1 MTTPTGKLLGGT
13 GRYLDDRVHGARGL
27 RVFLRKIFPDHWSFL
42 LGEIALYSFIILL
55 LTGTFLTLFFQPSMT
70 DIIYH
75 GSYTPLDGVHMSEAY
90 ASTLNIS
97 FDVRGG
103 LLMRQIHH
111 WAAILFVAAIM
122 CHMLRVF
129 FTGAFRKPRELN
141 WVIGVVLF
149 TLAFTEGLFG
159 YSLPDDLL
167 SGTGLRI
174 LEGVL
179 LSIPIVGTYLSFF
192 LFGGQFPGHDIIPRL
207 YIIHVLLIP
216 GILLA
221 LIAAHL
227 FLMFHQKH
235 TQMPGKGHTDKNVV
249 GQPMYPYFMAKTG
262 AWFFFIFAVTALLS
276 TFAQINPI
284 WIYGPYNPSGI
295 SAGSQP
301 DFYMGFMEGALRM
314 WPSWHWNVLGHSF
327 AFNVFLPAFLPLG
340 LVMTGLAVW
349 PFLEQWITG
358 DRREHHVNDR
368 PRNAPTRTAVGMAGV
383 TFYGIMW
390 LEGANDIIA
399 SQLSIS
405 LYLTTE
411 IARYAIFIGPV
422 VAYFITKRICLGL
435 QRKDVHLLEHG
446 VETGIIRQLPDGEY
460 IEVTRPVSEELRA
473 KLAARQGLPQIEAPV
488 GDEVP
493 APSARGG
500 LGKLRVSLNR
510 VLTES
515 IPLPQ
520 GNGHGNGHRGNGHGN
535 GHAGEPT
542 AVPAADEVP
551 APSARGGLGKLRVS
565 LNRVLTESIPLPEG
579 NGHHGDTVTA
589 TATRASRRRS
599 PPGRPGRK
607 AWSSRA
613 ETAAAPE
620 ALRGRRDAHQRAL
633 TAGRGQRPPGG
644 TCRQEDRPEL
654 AGRRMELGRDTCAG
668 ASWLP
673 RGPATT
679 ILCVALPATSL
690 RQDRNQIVQP
700 SPQVPLSGLPTTLI
714 GSPISEWP

>member
-1 MTTPTGKLLGGT
+1 MSTTEKLLEGT
-13 GRYLDDRVHGARGL
+13 GRWFDDRLRTARPV
-27 RVFLRKIFPDHWSFL
+27 RTFLRKIFPDHWSFL

-111 WAAILFVAAIM
+111 WAAILFVAAIV
-122 CHMLRVF
+122 CHLLRVF
-129 FTGAFRKPRELN
+129 FTGAFRKPREIN
-141 WVIGVVLF
+141 WLIGVVLF

-179 LSIPIVGTYLSFF
+179 LSIPVVGTYLSFF
-192 LFGGQFPGHDIIPRL
+192 LFGGQFPGNIIIPRL

-262 AWFFFIFAVTALLS
+262 AWFFFIFGVTALLS

-301 DFYMGFMEGALRM
+301 DWYMGFLEGALRM
-314 WPSWHWNVLGHSF
+314 WPSWHWNVGGYSF
-327 AFNVFLPAFLPLG
+327 AFNVFVPALVPLG
-340 LVMTGLAVW
+340 LIMTGLAVW

-358 DRREHHVNDR
+358 DRREHHVVDR
-368 PRNAPTRTAVGMAGV
+368 PRNAPTRTALGMAGV
-383 TFYGIMW
+383 TVYGIMW

-422 VAYFITKRICLGL
+422 VAYWVTKRICLGL

-460 IEVTRPVSEELRA
+460 IEVTRPVDEEKQAVLE
-473 KLAARQGLPQIEAPV
+473 ARSQLPQIEAPV
-488 GDEVP
+488 GDDVP

-520 GNGHGNGHRGNGHGN
+520 GNGHGDGHHGNGHGN

-542 AVPAADEVP
+542 AVPA
-551 APSARGGLGKLRVS
+551 
-565 LNRVLTESIPLPEG
+565 
-579 NGHHGDTVTA
+579 GD
-589 TATRASRRRS
+589 
-599 PPGRPGRK
+599 
-607 AWSSRA
+607 
-613 ETAAAPE
+613 AAP
-620 ALRGRRDAHQRAL
+620 G
-633 TAGRGQRPPGG
+633 
-644 TCRQEDRPEL
+644 
-654 AGRRMELGRDTCAG
+654 
-668 ASWLP
+668 
-673 RGPATT
+673 
-679 ILCVALPATSL
+679 SL
-690 RQDRNQIVQP
+690 EQADGDG
-700 SPQVPLSGLPTTLI
+700 SGD
-714 GSPISEWP
+714 

>member
-1 MTTPTGKLLGGT
+1 MSSMTEKALDGTGKF
-13 GRYLDDRVHGARGL
+13 LDDRFHGARGI
-27 RVFLRKIFPDHWSFL
+27 RVFLRKVFPDHWSFL

-55 LTGTFLTLFFQPSMT
+55 LSGTFLTLFFQPSMT
-70 DIIYH
+70 DVVYH

-111 WAAILFVAAIM
+111 WAAILFVSAIV
-122 CHMLRVF
+122 CHLLRVF
-129 FTGAFRKPRELN
+129 FTGAFRKPREIN
-141 WVIGVVLF
+141 WLIGVVLF

-216 GILLA
+216 GLLLA
-221 LIAAHL
+221 LITAHL
-227 FLMFHQKH
+227 FLMFFQKH
-235 TQMPGKGHTDKNVV
+235 TQMPGEGRTDKNVV
-249 GQPMYPYFMAKTG
+249 GQQMYPYFMAKTG
-262 AWFFFIFAVTALLS
+262 AWFFFIFGVTALLS

-301 DFYMGFMEGALRM
+301 DWYMGFLEGALRM
-314 WPSWHWNVLGHSF
+314 WPSYRWNTLGHTW
-327 AFNVFLPAFLPLG
+327 AFNTFLPAFVPLG
-340 LVMTGLAVW
+340 LIMTGLAVW

-358 DRREHHVNDR
+358 DKREHHVLDR
-368 PRNAPTRTAVGMAGV
+368 PRNAPTRTGVGMAGV

-399 SQLSIS
+399 SQLNIS

-422 VAYFITKRICLGL
+422 VAYWVTKRICLGL

-446 VETGIIRQLPDGEY
+446 VETGIVRQLPSGEY
-460 IEVTRPVSEELRA
+460 IEETTPVPPDIRA
-473 KLAARQGLPQIEAPV
+473 KLEARTGLPELEAPPAD

-500 LGKLRVSLNR
+500 LGQIRTRLNR

-515 IPLPQ
+515 IPLPT
-520 GNGHGNGHRGNGHGN
+520 GNGHGNGHGDGHGN
-535 GHAGEPT
+535 GHAAE
-542 AVPAADEVP
+542 PAAIAPGDSGQLP
-551 APSARGGLGKLRVS
+551 AGQDGSDDGGQG
-565 LNRVLTESIPLPEG
+565 
-579 NGHHGDTVTA
+579 
-589 TATRASRRRS
+589 
-599 PPGRPGRK
+599 
-607 AWSSRA
+607 
-613 ETAAAPE
+613 
-620 ALRGRRDAHQRAL
+620 
-633 TAGRGQRPPGG
+633 
-644 TCRQEDRPEL
+644 
-654 AGRRMELGRDTCAG
+654 AG
-668 ASWLP
+668 A
-673 RGPATT
+673 
-679 ILCVALPATSL
+679 
-690 RQDRNQIVQP
+690 
-700 SPQVPLSGLPTTLI
+700 
-714 GSPISEWP
+714 